1 MILHGTSISPSVRK
15 IMLALNYKGIRYELQ
30 PLNPYIEKELAHKRH
45 PMGKVPVLE
54 HEKLTIL
61 DSTVIAHYLDD
72 VYPIPP
78 LYPGNAHQRAQ
89 IRWLE
94 SYAATRV
101 TSLIGGVLFYQKI
114 LRQKMQDKT
123 CDEEAVNQCLT
134 HHLPDVLHYLNQ
146 QVPPQGYVSDHFSIA
161 EISLWS
167 VFRSGW
173 MSGYAYSHTIHSYM
187 LIYNG

>member
-15 IMLALNYKGIRYELQ
+15 IMLALNYKGLRYELQ

-54 HEKLTIL
+54 HDKLTII

-101 TSLIGGVLFYQKI
+101 SALIDHYDVE
-114 LRQKMQDKT
+114 LRFCSNSRT
-123 CDEEAVNQCLT
+123 L
-134 HHLPDVLHYLNQ
+134 
-146 QVPPQGYVSDHFSIA
+146 
-161 EISLWS
+161 
-167 VFRSGW
+167 R
-173 MSGYAYSHTIHSYM
+173 
-187 LIYNG
+187 